1 MNVCAPFLLS
11 IQRVSFYAFKNK
23 IEYLDFIGNEQYY

>member
-1 MNVCAPFLLS
+1 MCA
-11 IQRVSFYAFKNK
+11 RRSFYQFNAFKNK